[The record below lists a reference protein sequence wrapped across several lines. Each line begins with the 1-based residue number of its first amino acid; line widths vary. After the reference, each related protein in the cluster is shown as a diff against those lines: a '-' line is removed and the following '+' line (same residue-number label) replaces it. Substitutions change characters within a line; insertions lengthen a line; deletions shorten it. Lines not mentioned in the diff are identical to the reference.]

1 MNKLQTFVIW
11 LDGFLDATGPQLT
24 TEQTTTIKNKLNNIF
39 EHVAE
44 EPSINEGSQNPTLE
58 ELGEQHGFKV
68 KPGFPGEHNGR
79 DEDGVLYRC

>member
-24 TEQTTTIKNKLNNIF
+24 REQTTTIKNKLNNIF

-44 EPSINEGSQNPTLE
+44 EPKKPNPTLE
-58 ELGEQHGFKV
+58 ELGNEHGFPV
-68 KPGFPGEHNGR
+68 HQGFPGDLGRR
-79 DEDGVLYRC
+79 DEDGAIMRC

>member
-24 TEQTTTIKNKLNNIF
+24 TEQTTTVKNKLNKIF

-44 EPSINEGSQNPTLE
+44 EPKKPNPTLE
-58 ELGEQHGFKV
+58 ELGAQHGFPV
-68 KPGFPGEHNGR
+68 NLGLPGETA
-79 DEDGVLYRC
+79 DGAIMRC

>member
-24 TEQTTTIKNKLNNIF
+24 TEQTTTVKNKLNKIF

-44 EPSINEGSQNPTLE
+44 EPSFNEAGPNPTLE
-58 ELGEQHGFKV
+58 ELGAIHGFPV
-68 KPGFPGEHNGR
+68 NLGLPGETA
-79 DEDGVLYRC
+79 DGELMRC